1 MFCKNCGREV
11 DDNTQ
16 FCPNCGAQVNAIDAQ
31 PVNTNS
37 QSTNP
42 AHEKNKSTAGVLLA
56 LFLGLIGLIIGLCL
70 YPDGTVAR
78 KTFIKAWV
86 ITYVVEFV
94 VGFILGIILAVSGVD
109 TEAYYSCLMIR

>member
-1 MFCKNCGREV
+1 
-11 DDNTQ
+11 
-16 FCPNCGAQVNAIDAQ
+16 
-31 PVNTNS
+31 
-37 QSTNP
+37 
-42 AHEKNKSTAGVLLA
+42 
-56 LFLGLIGLIIGLCL
+56 L